1 MMEQPNLASYSVR
14 ARICLGVA
22 IVGAALFAA
31 VMLTGPFIVR

>member
-1 MMEQPNLASYSVR
+1 MTEHPNLDSYLVR

-31 VMLTGPFIVR
+31 VMLTGIR